1 MHLRMSNA
9 QRLLFTGI
17 TGLQEKPNPV
27 NPALWHFRH
36 SSLKSC
42 CFGGFVC
49 GFEVSKYLTE
59 LGQLALSYSLS
70 LDVGSKSNIIK
81 HCLSHTLG

>member
-9 QRLLFTGI
+9 HRLLFTGI

-27 NPALWHFRH
+27 NPAPWR

-49 GFEVSKYLTE
+49 GFEVSKYVTE
-59 LGQLALSYSLS
+59 LGQLALSYSLF